1 MKQNK
6 KEGVTMSVSEAQK
19 KANRQWDKENM
30 ITLGCKVK
38 REQAEKFKKYAAD
51 NGKTANAL
59 LKDFV
64 LEKIEERE

>member
-1 MKQNK
+1 
-6 KEGVTMSVSEAQK
+6 MSVSEAQK

-59 LKDFV
+59 LKDCV
-64 LEKIEERE
+64 LEKISENEGE

>member
-1 MKQNK
+1 
-6 KEGVTMSVSEAQK
+6 MSVSEAQK

-30 ITLGCKVK
+30 IILGCKVK

-64 LEKIEERE
+64 LEKISEEEDE

>member
-1 MKQNK
+1 
-6 KEGVTMSVSEAQK
+6 MSVSEAQK

-51 NGKTANAL
+51 NGKTDNAL
-59 LKDFV
+59 LKYFV

>member
-1 MKQNK
+1 
-6 KEGVTMSVSEAQK
+6 MSVSEAQK

-51 NGKTANAL
+51 NGKTANAQ

>member
-1 MKQNK
+1 
-6 KEGVTMSVSEAQK
+6 MSVSEAQK

-64 LEKIEERE
+64 LEKISEEDDDIAKDKSE

>member
-1 MKQNK
+1 
-6 KEGVTMSVSEAQK
+6 MSVSEAQK

-38 REQAEKFKKYAAD
+38 REQAEKFKKYAVD

>member
-1 MKQNK
+1 MLK

-64 LEKIEERE
+64 LEKISENEGE

>member
-1 MKQNK
+1 
-6 KEGVTMSVSEAQK
+6 MSVSEAQK

-64 LEKIEERE
+64 LEKISEEEDEQNANKIQD

>member
-1 MKQNK
+1 
-6 KEGVTMSVSEAQK
+6 MSVSEAQ
-19 KANRQWDKENM
+19 RDKENM

>member
-1 MKQNK
+1 VLK

-64 LEKIEERE
+64 LEKISENEGE

>member
-6 KEGVTMSVSEAQK
+6 KR
-19 KANRQWDKENM
+19 ANRQWDKENM

>member
-1 MKQNK
+1 VLK

-38 REQAEKFKKYAAD
+38 REQAEKFKKYAAN

-64 LEKIEERE
+64 LEKISENEGE

>member
-1 MKQNK
+1 
-6 KEGVTMSVSEAQK
+6 MSVSEAQK

-38 REQAEKFKKYAAD
+38 REQAEKFKKYAED

-64 LEKIEERE
+64 LEKISENEGE

>member
-1 MKQNK
+1 
-6 KEGVTMSVSEAQK
+6 MSVSEAQK

-64 LEKIEERE
+64 LEKISEEEDNIAKGKTE

>member
-1 MKQNK
+1 MGQRKYDNIRLQGQ
-6 KEGVTMSVSEAQK
+6 E
-19 KANRQWDKENM
+19 
-30 ITLGCKVK
+30 
-38 REQAEKFKKYAAD
+38 EQAEKFKKYAAD

>member
-1 MKQNK
+1 
-6 KEGVTMSVSEAQK
+6 MSVSEAQM
-19 KANRQWDKENM
+19 KANRQLDKENM

>member
-1 MKQNK
+1 
-6 KEGVTMSVSEAQK
+6 
-19 KANRQWDKENM
+19 M

>member
-1 MKQNK
+1 
-6 KEGVTMSVSEAQK
+6 MSVSEAQK

-51 NGKTANAL
+51 NGKAANAL

>member
-1 MKQNK
+1 
-6 KEGVTMSVSEAQK
+6 MSVSEAQK

-64 LEKIEERE
+64 LEKISEEEDDIAKGKTE